1 MNKSFWSKTEN
12 RIETDD
18 KVDDLAWRLSSCGQ
32 LALLIE
38 ASAPKPGNVNRIQSF
53 SDTQYRHFL
62 CSAAQAGRGFFR
74 AAQVGISIAKGDL
87 RYDEANLGEL
97 ILYSEKETLEGFV
110 GRNTI
115 FGSVLLLIPLTVA
128 IGATIFGKGTME
140 PKLVKRHA
148 RKLVEETTVNDA
160 LTFSQAFKIL
170 DLENDE
176 NKKGRGWKNIHD
188 RYDITSPDMKDN
200 IREDHLTLSELF
212 EISAPVDPLCREIIE
227 AYPFVLEKLYPQL
240 LKKTEEID
248 SIEEA
253 IVKVFIWLLSQ
264 KLDGH
269 ILRKNGKKVAELVRE
284 NAKKTQLKYDLD
296 QRLDEATTYLEKHIP
311 DEINPGTTA
320 DFMAAAIMCWL
331 VDREFN

>member
-1 MNKSFWSKTEN
+1 MKKTN
-12 RIETDD
+12 
-18 KVDDLAWRLSSCGQ
+18 VAWRLSSCGQ

-62 CSAAQAGRGFFR
+62 SSAAQAGKGFFR
-74 AAQVGISIAKGDL
+74 GAQVGISIAEGNL

-97 ILYSEKETLEGFV
+97 ILSSEKEILGGFV

-128 IGATIFGKGTME
+128 IGATIFEKRIME
-140 PKLVKRHA
+140 PKLVKRHV
-148 RKLVEETTVNDA
+148 RNLVEETTVNDA
-160 LTFSQAFKIL
+160 LTFSQAFQIL
-170 DLENDE
+170 DLENHE
-176 NKKGRGWKNIHD
+176 NKKGRGWKIIHD
-188 RYDITSPDMKDN
+188 RYDITSPHIENN
-200 IREDHLTLSELF
+200 IREDHLTLTELF
-212 EISAPVDPLCREIIE
+212 EISAPVDPLCREISE
-227 AYPFVLEKLYPQL
+227 AYPLVLERLYPQL
-240 LKKTEEID
+240 LKKAEEID

-253 IVKVFIWLLSQ
+253 VVKVFIWLLSQ

-269 ILRKNGKKVAELVRE
+269 ILRRNGKKMAELVQE
-284 NAKKTQLKYDLD
+284 NAKKTLLKYDLD
-296 QRLDEATTYLEKHIP
+296 QRLDEATTYLEKNIP

>member
-1 MNKSFWSKTEN
+1 MKKTN
-12 RIETDD
+12 
-18 KVDDLAWRLSSCGQ
+18 VAWRLSSCGQ

-38 ASAPKPGNVNRIQSF
+38 ASAPKPGNVNRVQSF

-62 CSAAQAGRGFFR
+62 SSAAQAGRGFFQG
-74 AAQVGISIAKGDL
+74 AQVGISIAEGNL

-97 ILYSEKETLEGFV
+97 ILSSEKEILGGFV

-115 FGSVLLLIPLTVA
+115 FGGVLLLIPLTVA
-128 IGATIFGKGTME
+128 IGATIFEKGIME
-140 PKLVKRHA
+140 PKLVKRHVCN
-148 RKLVEETTVNDA
+148 LVEETTVNDA
-160 LTFSQAFKIL
+160 ITFSQAFRIL
-170 DLENDE
+170 DLEKE
-176 NKKGRGWKNIHD
+176 ESKKGRGWKNIHD
-188 RYDITSPDMKDN
+188 RYDITSPDTEDS

-212 EISAPVDPLCREIIE
+212 EISAPVDPLCREISE
-227 AYPFVLEKLYPQL
+227 AYPLVLERLYPQL
-240 LKKTEEID
+240 LKKAEGID

-253 IVKVFIWLLSQ
+253 VVKVFIWLLSQ

-269 ILRKNGKKVAELVRE
+269 ILRRNGKKMAELVLE

-296 QRLDEATTYLEKHIP
+296 QRLDEATTYLEKNIP